1 MKQKETGERVI
12 KHEHSNYLLLL
23 VKFSTLLWTG
33 EVEGGRFCIE
43 NSNENIMAECWW
55 CLDIYSQLLH
65 FIEI

>member
-33 EVEGGRFCIE
+33 EGGRFCIE
-43 NSNENIMAECWW
+43 NSNENIMAECCGAW
-55 CLDIYSQLLH
+55 I
-65 FIEI
+65 FAATPF